1 MKEKIKVIIADDN
14 VVFYNTIKVYLE
26 TYEEI
31 EILGTAYTDEEEIKM
46 IQKLKPDIVITDLMR
61 NHKYTGL
68 EIIKHYISQGNSPQ
82 FLVISTD
89 NRSNIWNEQLKL
101 GGYITKPIMDYSVII
116 KELLRIR
123 LEIIKNNQIIIDK
136 IKQL

>member
-14 VVFYNTIKVYLE
+14 IVFCNTMKVYLE

-31 EILGTAYTDEEEIKM
+31 EVLGTAYTDEEEIKM
-46 IQKLKPDIVITDLMR
+46 IQKLKPDIVITDLIR

-68 EIIKHYISQGNSPQ
+68 EIIKYYVAQGNSPQ
-82 FLVISTD
+82 FLVISAD
-89 NRSNIWNEQLKL
+89 NRNDILNQQLQV
-101 GGYITKPIMDYSVII
+101 GGYIIKPILDYSVII

-123 LEIIKNNQIIIDK
+123 LDIIKNTQIIIDK

>member
-14 VVFYNTIKVYLE
+14 IVFCNTMKVYLE

-31 EILGTAYTDEEEIKM
+31 EVLGTAYTDEEEIKM

-68 EIIKHYISQGNSPQ
+68 EIIKYYMSQGNSPH
-82 FLVISTD
+82 FLVISAD
-89 NRSNIWNEQLKL
+89 DRSYILKDQLRL
-101 GGYITKPIMDYSVII
+101 GGYIKKPIMDYSVII
-116 KELLRIR
+116 KDLRRIR
-123 LEIIKNNQIIIDK
+123 LEIIKSNQIIIDK

>member
-14 VVFYNTIKVYLE
+14 IVFCDTMKVYLE

-31 EILGTAYTDEEEIKM
+31 EVLGTAYTDEEEIKM

-68 EIIKHYISQGNSPQ
+68 EIIKYYVAQGNNPQ
-82 FLVISTD
+82 FLVISAD
-89 NRSNIWNEQLKL
+89 NRNDILNQQLQI
-101 GGYITKPIMDYSVII
+101 GGYITKPILDYSIII
-116 KELLRIR
+116 KELLKIR
-123 LEIIKNNQIIIDK
+123 LDIIKNTQIIIDK

>member
-14 VVFYNTIKVYLE
+14 IVFCDTMKVYLE

-31 EILGTAYTDEEEIKM
+31 EVLGAAYTDEEEIKM
-46 IQKLKPDIVITDLMR
+46 IQKLKPDIVITDLIR

-68 EIIKHYISQGNSPQ
+68 EIIKYYVAQGNSPQ
-82 FLVISTD
+82 FLVISAD
-89 NRSNIWNEQLKL
+89 NRNDILNQQLQI
-101 GGYITKPIMDYSVII
+101 GGYIIKPILDYSVII

-123 LEIIKNNQIIIDK
+123 LDIIKNTQIIIDK